1 MAGDTAAEVKQ
12 TPQGQQKPDEGQS
25 QAAEKSEKKA
35 ELKPDEAKKLIEFME
50 KKYDEHVAKVDKF
63 DDFYHAIY
71 ELIQKF
77 CEERGQV
84 QYKIPPREKLKEVYE
99 RHHKPGSGEVKR
111 EEFAKMSGELVRRD
125 SFSFGKATTELLMF
139 LFGAPMCALLAKRI
153 LPGLGWVSD
162 DTVIPLATSGAVAYL
177 VHSKKL

>member
-1 MAGDTAAEVKQ
+1 MADNAAEAKQ
-12 TPQGQQKPDEGQS
+12 TPQGEVKPDEGQS
-25 QAAEKSEKKA
+25 RAAEKSGKKA
-35 ELKPDEAKKLIEFME
+35 ELKPDEAKKLVEFME
-50 KKYDEHVAKVDKF
+50 KKYEDHVAKVDSF
-63 DDFYHAIY
+63 EDFYHAIY
-71 ELIQKF
+71 ELIQMF

-84 QYKIPPREKLKEVYE
+84 QYRIPAKAKLQEVYA
-99 RHHKPGSGEVKR
+99 RHHKAGSGEVKR
-111 EEFAKMSGELVRRD
+111 EEFARMSGELVRRD

-139 LFGAPMCALLAKRI
+139 LFGVPVCALLAKRV